1 MLPGVIATKAT
12 AKDPSSAFAYQCTMQ
27 GEGERSTKAQHP
39 HHYAQ
44 EGQPQLPGVPAILA
58 DGAMHVGEVPFQI
71 GQSHRR
77 GHYLLR
83 LPQQDAGNECL
94 KVAKGRS
101 SELLPQ
107 LRKQLDKSLRKLYT
121 FYGSYLLTSGGGADG
136 TTAKERAFSICSKK
150 NNPKTTKLQL
160 LDFHS

>member
-83 LPQQDAGNECL
+83 LPQRDAGNECL
-94 KVAKGRS
+94 KVAKTPS
-101 SELLPQ
+101 SQLLPQ
-107 LRKQLDKSLRKLYT
+107 LPRQLDKSLEKFYILYGPY
-121 FYGSYLLTSGGGADG
+121 FLTSGECADG
-136 TTAKERAFSICSKK
+136 TTAKVRAFPICSKK
-150 NNPKTTKLQL
+150 NNPKSAKL
-160 LDFHS
+160 